1 MLTCGPWNSQVW
13 ELAGWLR
20 CEWSLKTFL
29 HSWHW
34 ESSIRWK
41 SSCVLES
48 CSMSKGIPMLISLNC
63 FSNMHHLVFPKRLP
77 PPGKDLLLSF
87 LVYPKFSV
95 HIKAWALVAGCRVS
109 RVYNSVPIKV
119 RWEAEVLLH
128 VTCTRFLSSELCF
141 MVAKPRAPLRALPQ
155 RWPSYGF
162 PAEWIHSCHLKDELL
177 LEPFPNWSQ
186 RVPLLHEFPGI
197 NKEVVALWLK
207 RFPRSLHL

>member
-77 PPGKDLLLSF
+77 PPGKDLLLPF

-128 VTCTRFLSSELCF
+128 MLHVHGFSPVSFVSWWLSLEHHWGLYHRDDLHMVSLQSEFTHVIWRMNCYWSHFQTDHKGFLSCMS
-141 MVAKPRAPLRALPQ
+141 
-155 RWPSYGF
+155 S
-162 PAEWIHSCHLKDELL
+162 
-177 LEPFPNWSQ
+177 LE
-186 RVPLLHEFPGI
+186 
-197 NKEVVALWLK
+197 
-207 RFPRSLHL
+207 